1 MELLPLFLSIC
12 DGPLLA
18 HLLLAQAP
26 FRGSDPVVVTGR
38 LGAWNFHLESLA
50 PDADLFK
57 IGAHL
62 VVDLSYSAQACCAVI
77 MATMRDQLRDSLID
91 V

>member
-18 HLLLAQAP
+18 HLLSAQAP
-26 FRGSDPVVVTGR
+26 FCGSDQVVVTGR

-50 PDADLFK
+50 PDADLFQ
-57 IGAHL
+57 IRAHL
-62 VVDLSYSAQACCAVI
+62 VVDVCYSA
-77 MATMRDQLRDSLID
+77 
-91 V
+91 